1 MTSLN
6 GKTAFITGASRGIGE
21 AAARDLAQAG
31 AKVIL
36 TARSSDA
43 ITALAKDIGDN
54 ALAIPLDV
62 SNYQDTAKA
71 VEQAKA
77 HFGPIDILLNNAGI
91 IEPISTIINSDPAD
105 WDRVIDINVK
115 GVYYATHAILPS
127 MTARNSGTIITI
139 GSGAAHGALEGWSHY
154 ATSKA
159 AVLNF
164 CRAIHTEAHQNGVTS
179 INLSPGTVATQM
191 QREIKA
197 SGINKVSEL
206 AWEDHIPPEWV
217 GRAITWL
224 AGPNGAEFAGQ
235 EVSLRDDTIRKR
247 IGLI

>member
-1 MTSLN
+1 MTLSN
-6 GKTAFITGASRGIGE
+6 KTAFITGASRGIGA

-31 AKVIL
+31 ANVIL

-43 ITALAKDIGDN
+43 INALAKEIGEK

-62 SNYQDTAKA
+62 ANYNAVAKA
-71 VEQAKA
+71 VEQAES

-91 IEPISTIINSDPAD
+91 IEPISSIINSEPTD

-115 GVYYATHAILPS
+115 GVYYATRAILPG

-164 CRAIHTEAHQNGVTS
+164 CRAIHTEAHANGVTS

-191 QREIKA
+191 QKEIAA
-197 SGINKVSEL
+197 SGINRVSKI
-206 AWEDHIPPEWV
+206 AWDDHIPPEWV
-217 GRAITWL
+217 GRAITWVS
-224 AGPNGAEFAGQ
+224 GPNGAEFAGQ
-235 EVSLRDDTIRKR
+235 EISLRDETIRAR
-247 IGLI
+247 IGLS